1 MRLVTCDGERLLVEL
16 QPDDCLL
23 VAYLCDYAIACD
35 GVEHIAQQV
44 ELLKT
49 ACEALALAG
58 AARAHGAEE
67 LSLAHVR
74 DHWAGAALRRQA
86 RWQEGCELRL
96 GAHAVQAAT
105 QEADEIRSPPPSP
118 PPDDRP
124 GIPV

>member
-1 MRLVTCDGERLLVEL
+1 MRLVTCGGERLLVDL

-23 VAYLCDYAIACD
+23 IAYLCDYAIACD
-35 GVEHIAQQV
+35 GVEHIHQQV

-58 AARAHGAEE
+58 AAPAHGAEG

-74 DHWAGAALRRQA
+74 DRWAGPGLRRQA
-86 RWQEGCELRL
+86 RWQEGCEPRL

-105 QEADEIRSPPPSP
+105 QEADEIPPPAP

>member
-1 MRLVTCDGERLLVEL
+1 MRLVTCGGERLLVDL

-23 VAYLCDYAIACD
+23 IAYLCDYAIACD

-74 DHWAGAALRRQA
+74 DHWASPALRRQVCG
-86 RWQEGCELRL
+86 QEGCELQL

-105 QEADEIRSPPPSP
+105 QEADEIPPPHPSP
-118 PPDDRP
+118 P
-124 GIPV
+124 